1 MTNACNQKLALFGGP
16 KTITLPPGDIFTWPI
31 ITQEDEDAVLD
42 VLRKRAMSGT
52 ELTKQFEAE
61 FKAWNGTKYALG
73 YCNGTAALHAALWA
87 CGVGPGDEIICP
99 SITYWA
105 SAVPALSQG
114 AAVNFADID
123 PETLCIDPNDIEH
136 RICKRTKAIMVVH
149 YAAYPADMDPI
160 MAIARKHNIKVI
172 EDVSH
177 AQGALYK
184 GRMCDAIGDIGAMS
198 LMSGKSLAIGEA
210 SMVVTNDRLLYERC
224 VAFGHYERTGLASN
238 YNVADKQVTDTSL
251 TPFAG
256 LPLGGFKHRM
266 HQMSSACGRVQL
278 KHYPQRMAEIQ
289 KAMNYF
295 WDLLEGVPGIGS
307 RRPAKDSGS
316 TKGGWYAAKGRYY
329 PEQLGGLTCERF
341 CQAVTAEGF
350 STGTGTNKPLHLHNV
365 FHTGD
370 SLNAGK
376 PTMIAFTERDVR
388 QGPGTLPVSE
398 NIHLYTFRPP
408 WFFKYNEEIIR
419 EYADAFR
426 KVALNADKI
435 LAADKEAAGKK

>member
-184 GRMCDAIGDIGAMS
+184 GRMCGA
-198 LMSGKSLAIGEA
+198 
-210 SMVVTNDRLLYERC
+210 
-224 VAFGHYERTGLASN
+224 
-238 YNVADKQVTDTSL
+238 
-251 TPFAG
+251 
-256 LPLGGFKHRM
+256 
-266 HQMSSACGRVQL
+266 
-278 KHYPQRMAEIQ
+278 
-289 KAMNYF
+289 
-295 WDLLEGVPGIGS
+295 
-307 RRPAKDSGS
+307 
-316 TKGGWYAAKGRYY
+316 
-329 PEQLGGLTCERF
+329 
-341 CQAVTAEGF
+341 
-350 STGTGTNKPLHLHNV
+350 
-365 FHTGD
+365 
-370 SLNAGK
+370 
-376 PTMIAFTERDVR
+376 
-388 QGPGTLPVSE
+388 
-398 NIHLYTFRPP
+398 
-408 WFFKYNEEIIR
+408 
-419 EYADAFR
+419 
-426 KVALNADKI
+426 
-435 LAADKEAAGKK
+435 